1 MSRIDSHIQDV
12 IEQVTEY
19 RDQGQ
24 WEKLM
29 QYFTEKAY
37 IDDAA
42 LTHEA
47 PGERSIETIL
57 SGWRRIIR
65 DLYYGARHTLG
76 SIRVERLSRKEV
88 AAESDVEARY
98 YTARGGKRYVLQL
111 KGKYV
116 YTFRKVAGR
125 WKIATMKLVVN
136 SQSLSPVGA

>member
-1 MSRIDSHIQDV
+1 MSRIDAHIQDV

-24 WEKLM
+24 WDKLM
-29 QYFTEKAY
+29 QYFTERAY

-42 LTHEA
+42 LTHEQ
-47 PGERSIETIL
+47 PGERSIENIL

-76 SIRVERLSRKEV
+76 AIRVERLSRKEV

-98 YTARGGKRYVLQL
+98 YTAKNGKRYVLKL
-111 KGKYV
+111 TGKYV

-125 WKIATMKLVVN
+125 WKIATMKLVVSN
-136 SQSLSPVGA
+136 STLSLVGA